1 MVDPNWKRLYITKPK
16 MKKYLSILT
25 FLGFFASLQAQTNDN
40 FKEFRPG
47 GEKSVRSGM
56 DISPFG
62 WTPYA
67 FLLSEFPYL
76 S

>member
-1 MVDPNWKRLYITKPK
+1 

-47 GEKSVRSGM
+47 GEKSARSGM
-56 DISPFG
+56 DISPDG
-62 WTPYA
+62 KTVA
-67 FLLSEFPYL
+67 IAGMQGFPL
-76 S
+76 FMIGKMIKF